1 MTYKVF
7 TRDNQGNV
15 KVFAT
20 VSNRTDAET
29 AVKTAEGYYVY
40 VDAWYLRTD

>member
-7 TRDNQGNV
+7 TKDNQGNV
-15 KVFAT
+15 KVFDTA
-20 VSNRTDAET
+20 SNRTDAET
-29 AVKTAEGYYVY
+29 AVKTAERYPVY